1 MEIYLDNS
9 ATTRCYEDVAALV
22 SRLMTEEYGN
32 PSSMH
37 IKGVEAERHI
47 RGARTILS
55 RLLKVN
61 EKELIFT
68 SGGTESDN
76 LALIGAAMANRRAGN
91 HIITTQIEHP
101 AVREA
106 AANLEE
112 QGFRVTW
119 LPVDACGVI
128 SIQELEQALC
138 DDTILVS
145 IMHVNNEVGSVQ
157 PVEEAGAVIKKKRPG
172 ALFHVDAVQ
181 SFGKYRIFP
190 KRCGID
196 LLSVS
201 SHKIHGPKGAGLLYA
216 DEHVKLKPILFGG
229 GHQRGLRSGTEN
241 VPGTAG
247 LARAA
252 QEIYEA
258 HQETTERL
266 YRLKYGFLK
275 QLLSLEDVRINGI
288 DLSGGLTEEAVRGTA
303 PHIISLSAIG
313 VRSEVL
319 LHALEEK
326 GIYVSAGSAC
336 ASNKPA
342 VSATLKAMGLPQEAL
357 TSTIRISLSG
367 FTTQAELDET
377 AAALAEL
384 LPELRRFTRR

>member
-106 AANLEE
+106 AAHLEE

-157 PVEEAGAVIKKKRPG
+157 PVEEVGAVIKKKRPG

-201 SHKIHGPKGAGLLYA
+201 SHKIHGPKGAGFLYA

-252 QEIYEA
+252 QEIYET

-342 VSATLKAMGLPQEAL
+342 VSTTLKAMGLPPEAL
-357 TSTIRISLSG
+357 ASTVRISLSG